1 MNTSYIEEYGMTE
14 EEFNEIQ
21 EQMSKQKKK
30 YAVIVNAAVVNEW
43 TYEVLATSQEEA
55 EKIIREGL
63 NGGDRELPDPT
74 HFEQGKE
81 VDGELYVADSYE
93 V

>member
-1 MNTSYIEEYGMTE
+1 
-14 EEFNEIQ
+14 
-21 EQMSKQKKK
+21 MSKPNKK
-30 YAVIVNAAVVNEW
+30 YAVIVHAAAVNEW
-43 TYEVLATSQEEA
+43 TYEVLATSQKEA

-74 HFEQGKE
+74 HFEQGNE
-81 VDGELYVADSYE
+81 VDGELYIADSYE